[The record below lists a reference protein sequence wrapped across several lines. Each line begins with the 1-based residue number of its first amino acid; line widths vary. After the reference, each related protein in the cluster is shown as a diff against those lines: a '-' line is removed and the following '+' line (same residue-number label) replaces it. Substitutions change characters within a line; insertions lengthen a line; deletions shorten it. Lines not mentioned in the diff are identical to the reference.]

1 VLHRT
6 INSCA
11 YSADE
16 SFPRVKVPV
25 WLPLL
30 LGFLT
35 AVAPLSIDMYL
46 PAFPQIE
53 ASYGVAPGT
62 AQITLAAWF
71 AGLAIGQLSQGTL
84 SDRFGRRMPLMIAT
98 GVYTLASIG
107 CALAPDLFWLSVFRF
122 IAAVGGSAGMVT
134 PRAIVRDLSDG
145 IAAARMMS
153 KLMLVSGVAP
163 ILAPTLGGA
172 ILLVAPWHAIFL
184 VCAAYGAICCA
195 LVWWKLP
202 DTLPR
207 ERRAGL
213 SPATLISR
221 YATIARERIFS
232 THAAMAGCVSFAMF
246 AYIGG
251 SPQAMIGT
259 FGLSPSEF
267 AGLFGLCA
275 AGFIVAS
282 QVNPRILPRFGA
294 SHVMRT
300 AVRVLLF
307 TTASLVALSFA
318 DVRILPLTIGLIVS
332 SMLCLG
338 FTLQNVTVG
347 ALTRHAAHAG
357 SAAALMGTWQF
368 VLGASSVMLVGR
380 LTDATPRGMATLMLL
395 GAIGAAVADLC
406 RPRA

>member
-1 VLHRT
+1 MQFSPGAR
-6 INSCA
+6 
-11 YSADE
+11 
-16 SFPRVKVPV
+16 VPV
-25 WLPLL
+25 WLPLM

-53 ASYGVAPGT
+53 ASYGVPPGT

-71 AGLAIGQLSQGTL
+71 VGLAIGQLSQGTL
-84 SDRFGRRMPLMIAT
+84 SDRFGRRMPLIIAT

-107 CALAPDLFWLSVFRF
+107 CALAPDLFWLSVFRA
-122 IAAVGGSAGMVT
+122 IAAVGGSASMVI

-145 IAAARMMS
+145 IAAAHMMS
-153 KLMLVSGVAP
+153 KLMLISGVAP

-172 ILLVAPWHAIFL
+172 ILLVASWHAIFL

-207 ERRAGL
+207 ERRTGL
-213 SPATLISR
+213 SPASLISR
-221 YATIARERIFS
+221 YAMVARERIFA
-232 THAAMAGCVSFAMF
+232 THAAMAGFISFTMF

-259 FGLSPSEF
+259 FGLSPSAF
-267 AGLFGLCA
+267 AGLFGVCA
-275 AGFIVAS
+275 AGFIIAS
-282 QVNPRILPRFGA
+282 QINPHILPRFGA
-294 SHVMRT
+294 SRVMRVS
-300 AVRVLLF
+300 VRVLLC
-307 TTASLVALSFA
+307 TTGTLVALSFA
-318 DVRILPLTIGLIVS
+318 GINILPLTIGLILA

-338 FTLQNVTVG
+338 FTLQNVAVG
-347 ALTRHAAHAG
+347 ALTRHAANAG

-368 VLGASSVMLVGR
+368 VLGASSVLLVGQ
-380 LTDATPRGMATLMLL
+380 LTDATPRGMASLMLV
-395 GAIGAAVADLC
+395 GAIGAAIADLC
-406 RPRA
+406 RPRS

>member
-1 VLHRT
+1 MKT
-6 INSCA
+6 
-11 YSADE
+11 
-16 SFPRVKVPV
+16 PV
-25 WLPLL
+25 WLPLM
-30 LGFLT
+30 LGFIT

-53 ASYGVAPGT
+53 ATYGVAPGT

-84 SDRFGRRMPLMIAT
+84 SDRFGRRMPLLIAM
-98 GVYTLASIG
+98 GVYTLASVG
-107 CALAPDLFWLSVFRF
+107 CALAPDLFWLSVFRAL
-122 IAAVGGSAGMVT
+122 AAIGGSAGMVI
-134 PRAIVRDLSDG
+134 PRAIVRDLADG

-153 KLMLVSGVAP
+153 KLMLISGVAP
-163 ILAPTLGGA
+163 ILAPSLGGV
-172 ILLVAPWHAIFL
+172 ILLVASWHAIFL
-184 VCAAYGAICCA
+184 VCAAYGAICCG
-195 LVWWKLP
+195 LIWWKLP
-202 DTLPR
+202 DTLAR
-207 ERRAGL
+207 ERRASL
-213 SPATLISR
+213 SPSTLISR
-221 YATIARERIFS
+221 YSMIARERIFA

-259 FGLSPSEF
+259 FGLST
-267 AGLFGLCA
+267 AHYGALFGVCA

-282 QVNPRILPRFGA
+282 QINPRILPKFGA
-294 SHVMRT
+294 SRVMRT

-318 DVRILPLTIGLIVS
+318 DVRILPLTIGLIVA

-338 FTLQNVTVG
+338 FTLQNVQIG

-380 LTDATPRGMATLMLL
+380 LTDATPRGMASLMLL
-395 GAIGAAVADLC
+395 GAIGAAIADLY

>member
-1 VLHRT
+1 M
-6 INSCA
+6 
-11 YSADE
+11 
-16 SFPRVKVPV
+16 RVPY

-53 ASYGVAPGT
+53 ATYGVAPGT

-84 SDRFGRRMPLMIAT
+84 SDRFGRRKPLLIAMA
-98 GVYTLASIG
+98 VYTVASLG
-107 CALAPDLFWLSVFRF
+107 CALAPDLFWLSTFRA
-122 IAAVGGSAGMVT
+122 IAAIGGSAGMVI

-153 KLMLVSGVAP
+153 KLMLISGVAP

-172 ILLVAPWHAIFL
+172 ILLAFSWHAIFL
-184 VCAAYGAICCA
+184 VCTVYGAICCV
-195 LVWWKLP
+195 LIWWKLP
-202 DTLPR
+202 DTLPP

-213 SPATLISR
+213 SPSSVLTR
-221 YATIARERIFS
+221 YLQVAKEPIFA
-232 THAAMAGCVSFAMF
+232 THAIMAGCISFAMF

-259 FGLSPSEF
+259 FGLTT
-267 AGLFGLCA
+267 AQYGGLFGLCA

-282 QVNPRILPRFGA
+282 QINPRILPRFGP
-294 SHVMRT
+294 SRVMRT
-300 AVRVLLF
+300 AVRVLLG
-307 TTASLVALSFA
+307 TTGTLVALSFA
-318 DVRILPLTIGLIVS
+318 NIAILPLTIGLIVA

-368 VLGASSVMLVGR
+368 VLGASSVMLVGW
-380 LTDATPRGMATLMLL
+380 LTDATPRGMSCLMLL
-395 GAIGAAVADLC
+395 GAVGAAIADLY
-406 RPRA
+406 RPKPEPPATIVAYPVGVSERS

>member
-1 VLHRT
+1 MK
-6 INSCA
+6 I
-11 YSADE
+11 
-16 SFPRVKVPV
+16 PV
-25 WLPLL
+25 WLPLM
-30 LGFLT
+30 LGFIT

-53 ASYGVAPGT
+53 ATYGVAPGT

-84 SDRFGRRMPLMIAT
+84 SDRFGRRMPLLIAM
-98 GVYTLASIG
+98 GVYTLASVG
-107 CALAPDLFWLSVFRF
+107 CALAPDLFWLSVFRAL
-122 IAAVGGSAGMVT
+122 AAIGGSAGMVI
-134 PRAIVRDLSDG
+134 PRAIVRDLADG

-153 KLMLVSGVAP
+153 KLMLISGVAP
-163 ILAPTLGGA
+163 ILAPSLGGV
-172 ILLVAPWHAIFL
+172 ILLVASWHAIFL
-184 VCAAYGAICCA
+184 VCAAYGAICCG
-195 LVWWKLP
+195 LIWWKLP
-202 DTLPR
+202 DTLAR
-207 ERRAGL
+207 ERRASL
-213 SPATLISR
+213 SPSTLISR
-221 YATIARERIFS
+221 YTLIARERIFA

-259 FGLSPSEF
+259 FGLST
-267 AGLFGLCA
+267 AQYGALFGVCA

-282 QVNPRILPRFGA
+282 QINPRILPRFGA
-294 SHVMRT
+294 SRVMRT

-318 DVRILPLTIGLIVS
+318 DVRILPLTIGLIVA

-338 FTLQNVTVG
+338 FTLQNVQIG

-380 LTDATPRGMATLMLL
+380 LTDATPRGMASLMLL
-395 GAIGAAVADLC
+395 GAIGAAIADLY

>member
-1 VLHRT
+1 MNA
-6 INSCA
+6 IP
-11 YSADE
+11 DI
-16 SFPRVKVPV
+16 SFAKSRLTGKVPV
-25 WLPLL
+25 WLPLM

-53 ASYGVAPGT
+53 ASYGVPPGT

-84 SDRFGRRMPLMIAT
+84 SDRFGRRTPLLIAT
-98 GVYTLASIG
+98 GVYTLASVG
-107 CALAPDLFWLSVFRF
+107 CALAPDLFWLSVFRA
-122 IAAVGGSAGMVT
+122 IAAIGGSASMVI

-172 ILLVAPWHAIFL
+172 ILVVAPWHAIFL
-184 VCAAYGAICCA
+184 VCAGYGAICCW

-207 ERRAGL
+207 ERRVGL
-213 SPATLISR
+213 SPTSLISR
-221 YATIARERIFS
+221 YTTIARDRIFA

-259 FGLSPSEF
+259 FHLST
-267 AGLFGLCA
+267 AAYGGLFGLCA
-275 AGFIVAS
+275 AGFIAAT
-282 QVNPRILPRFGA
+282 QINPHILPRLGA
-294 SHVMRT
+294 SRVMRI
-300 AVRVLLF
+300 AVRALLC
-307 TTASLVALSFA
+307 TTTTLVALSFA
-318 DVRILPLTIGLIVS
+318 DIRILPLTIGLIVS

-368 VLGASSVMLVGR
+368 VLGASSVMLVGMF
-380 LTDATPRGMATLMLL
+380 TDGTPRGMAGLMLL
-395 GAIGAAVADLC
+395 GAIGAATADVF
-406 RPRA
+406 RPKS

>member
-1 VLHRT
+1 MKT
-6 INSCA
+6 
-11 YSADE
+11 
-16 SFPRVKVPV
+16 PV
-25 WLPLL
+25 WLPLM
-30 LGFLT
+30 LGFIT

-53 ASYGVAPGT
+53 ATYGVAPGT

-84 SDRFGRRMPLMIAT
+84 SDRFGRRMPLLIAM
-98 GVYTLASIG
+98 GVYTLASVG
-107 CALAPDLFWLSVFRF
+107 CALAPDLFWLSVFRAL
-122 IAAVGGSAGMVT
+122 AAIGGSAGMVI
-134 PRAIVRDLSDG
+134 PRAIVRDLADG

-153 KLMLVSGVAP
+153 KLMLISGVAP
-163 ILAPTLGGA
+163 ILAPSLGGV
-172 ILLVAPWHAIFL
+172 ILLVASWHAIFL
-184 VCAAYGAICCA
+184 VCAAYGAICCG
-195 LVWWKLP
+195 LIWWKLP
-202 DTLPR
+202 DTLAR
-207 ERRAGL
+207 ERRASL
-213 SPATLISR
+213 SPSTLISR
-221 YATIARERIFS
+221 YSMIARERIFA

-259 FGLSPSEF
+259 FGLST
-267 AGLFGLCA
+267 AQYGALFGVCA

-282 QVNPRILPRFGA
+282 QINPRILPKFGA
-294 SHVMRT
+294 SRVMRT

-318 DVRILPLTIGLIVS
+318 DVRILPLTIGLIVA

-338 FTLQNVTVG
+338 FTLQNVQIG

-380 LTDATPRGMATLMLL
+380 LTDATPRGMASLMLL
-395 GAIGAAVADLC
+395 GAIGAAIADLY

>member
-1 VLHRT
+1 MNVSPDTRT
-6 INSCA
+6 NTGLIG
-11 YSADE
+11 
-16 SFPRVKVPV
+16 KVPV
-25 WLPLL
+25 WLPLM
-30 LGFLT
+30 LGFMT

-53 ASYGVAPGT
+53 ATYGVAPGT

-84 SDRFGRRMPLMIAT
+84 SDRFGRRMPLLIAMS
-98 GVYTLASIG
+98 VYTLASVG
-107 CALAPDLFWLSVFRF
+107 CALAPDLFWLSVFRA
-122 IAAVGGSAGMVT
+122 IAAVGGSAGMVI

-172 ILLVAPWHAIFL
+172 ILLVASWHAIFL
-184 VCAAYGAICCA
+184 VCAAYGATCCL

-207 ERRAGL
+207 ERRASL

-221 YATIARERIFS
+221 YAMIGRERIFA
-232 THAAMAGCVSFAMF
+232 THAAMAGCISFAMF

-259 FGLSPSEF
+259 FSLST
-267 AGLFGLCA
+267 AAYGGLFGVCA

-282 QVNPRILPRFGA
+282 QINPHILPRFGA
-294 SHVMRT
+294 SRVMRT
-300 AVRVLLF
+300 AVRVLLV
-307 TTASLVALSFA
+307 TTSCLLALSLA
-318 DVRILPLTIGLIVS
+318 DIRILPLTIGLIVS

-368 VLGASSVMLVGR
+368 VLGASSVMIVGR
-380 LTDATPRGMATLMLL
+380 LTDGTPRGMSALMLL
-395 GAIGAAVADLC
+395 GAIGAVVADYL
-406 RPRA
+406 RPRAVTT